1 MILTPQLLKLKFLF
15 YAGFLLVS
23 CQYKATQ
30 ALQNTQIEE
39 IKFLGRKHFA
49 LKAYEQ
55 SVATYLPYLGAL
67 DNEDKRNT
75 INALFLLGKEAQ
87 ALVVFE
93 QQILDKMEYIN
104 DTLMN
109 GFDEKEKIEKRYK
122 KEIARHNEKTIKG
135 FKMPTLAQE
144 LIQLEEA
151 DQGIRLKFM
160 QALEKSNGVF
170 DKEFMACNALM
181 GKIDSANLAFVRIH
195 FLMDDKALPSQ
206 KEIGKIGLQ
215 TIFYVVQHSL
225 KNEDRIILLKKLQQQ
240 PMSEHVLTNTFFLE
254 DRINVGTGKKQR
266 YGTQYQRMTSGNVNT
281 DLEPIESIEFADKW
295 RTKVGMLTIAHQKEL
310 IRLGYY

>member
-1 MILTPQLLKLKFLF
+1 MISTPRLLKLKLLF
-15 YAGFLLVS
+15 YVGFLLVS
-23 CQYKATQ
+23 CQYKAAQ

-39 IKFLGRKHFA
+39 IKFLGRKHFV
-49 LKAYEQ
+49 LKSYEQ
-55 SVATYLPYLGAL
+55 SVATYLPYLSAL
-67 DNEDKRNT
+67 DNEDKKNI

-87 ALVVFE
+87 AFVIFE
-93 QQILDKMEYIN
+93 QEILSKVEYIN
-104 DTLMN
+104 GTFMN

-122 KEIARHNEKTIKG
+122 KEITQHNKQTIKS

-151 DQGIRLKFM
+151 DQAIRLKFM

-225 KNEDRIILLKKLQQQ
+225 KNEDRAILLKKLQQQ
-240 PMSEHVLTNTFFLE
+240 PMSEYVLTNTFFLE
-254 DRINVGTGKKQR
+254 DRVNVGAGKKQR
-266 YGTQYQRMTSGNVNT
+266 YGTQHQRMTSGNVNT